1 MKEKIPKK
9 EKRYTPGALLRS
21 GRYSAYS
28 KDFLSVILTE
38 DAYTLEEAD
47 RAVAAF
53 FERKDVN

>member
-1 MKEKIPKK
+1 MKKNTSKQ
-9 EKRYTPGALLRS
+9 EKRYTPRALLRS

-38 DAYTLEEAD
+38 PAYTLEEAD

-53 FERKDVN
+53 FKRKDVI